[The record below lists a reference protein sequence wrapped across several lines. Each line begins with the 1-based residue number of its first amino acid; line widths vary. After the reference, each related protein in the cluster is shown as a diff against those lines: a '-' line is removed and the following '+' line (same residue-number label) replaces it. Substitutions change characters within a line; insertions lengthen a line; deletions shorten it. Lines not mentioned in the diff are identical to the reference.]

1 MLNICQETPVTTA
14 AQHPGA
20 PTRIWGLVSQI
31 QGQSLTVKGLAAFAG
46 LGDLIDIEKS
56 GSEHIIHGEIIS
68 LVGDQ
73 AIVMMFSD
81 TAGLRIGQKVYLGQ
95 DPAPRPSP
103 SWIGH
108 CLNYKGEAIGD
119 VRLSAGT
126 IDAPLMQTPPAAIL
140 RKALGTR
147 LSTGVAA
154 VDCFLPICQGQ
165 RMGLFAGSGVGK
177 STLLG
182 TIAKSANADVSIV
195 ALIGERGREVRHF
208 IDHTLGPDGM
218 KNTIV
223 FAATSDE
230 PSAVKMRTAL
240 LAMATAEYFRDQGQ
254 QVVFLFDSLTRYAE
268 AHRDMALS
276 AGEVP
281 SLRAYPP
288 STFRALASFCE
299 RSGPGIEGSGDIS
312 AIFSVLVAGSD
323 MEEPVADMVRGIL
336 DGHIILD
343 REIAE
348 RGRYPAIN
356 LRRSVSRS
364 LPDAAT
370 PEENILLMKTRR
382 LASKYEDAQTLIQAG
397 LYSAGTDPAL
407 DEAIAYYPKIESFM
421 GLIDAVPTAEWFKR
435 LAGIYAVSETA
446 S

>member
-1 MLNICQETPVTTA
+1 MYPATITPPV
-14 AQHPGA
+14 Q
-20 PTRIWGLVSQI
+20 IWGQISEI
-31 QGQSLTVKGLAAFAG
+31 QGQSLSIRGLNAFAG
-46 LGDLIDIEKS
+46 LGAVIEVES
-56 GSEHIIHGEIIS
+56 PNGQNRLNGEIIS
-68 LVGDQ
+68 LKDENLT
-73 AIVMMFSD
+73 AMMFGQTS
-81 TAGLRIGQKVYLGQ
+81 GLKIGQKVYLGE
-95 DPAPRPSP
+95 DRAPRPS
-103 SWIGH
+103 SDWIGH
-108 CLNYKGEAIGD
+108 CLNYKGE
-119 VRLSAGT
+119 T
-126 IDAPLMQTPPAAIL
+126 IEGKQLKSGLVDAPLLASPPPSIL
-140 RKALGTR
+140 RKALGAR

-154 VDCFLPICQGQ
+154 IDCFLPVCQGQ

-182 TIAKSANADVSIV
+182 TIGKSTNADITII

-208 IDHTLGPDGM
+208 VEHTLGEEGM
-218 KNTIV
+218 KKAIV

-230 PSAVKMRTAL
+230 PSAVKLRTAH
-240 LAMATAEYFRDQGQ
+240 LAIATAEYFRGQNQ
-254 QVVFLFDSLTRYAE
+254 QVLFLFDSLTRYAE
-268 AHRDMALS
+268 AHRDVALS

-288 STFRALASFCE
+288 STFRALAGFCE
-299 RSGPGIEGSGDIS
+299 RSGPGIEESGDIS

-364 LPDAAT
+364 LPDAAS
-370 PEENILLMKTRR
+370 PDENNLLKHVRQ

-397 LYSAGTDPAL
+397 LYSAGTDPLL
-407 DEAIAYYPKIESFM
+407 DEAIHYYPKIEHFIS
-421 GLIDAVPTAEWFKR
+421 LTKTLPTETWFER
-435 LAGIYAVSETA
+435 LAEIFQIEKPQEQAVSEEVA

>member
-1 MLNICQETPVTTA
+1 MYPATVTPPV
-14 AQHPGA
+14 Q
-20 PTRIWGLVSQI
+20 IWGQISEI
-31 QGQSLTVKGLAAFAG
+31 QGQSLSIRGLNAFAG
-46 LGDLIDIEKS
+46 LGAVIEVES
-56 GSEHIIHGEIIS
+56 PNGQNRLNGEIIS
-68 LVGDQ
+68 LKDENLT
-73 AIVMMFSD
+73 AMMFGQTS
-81 TAGLRIGQKVYLGQ
+81 GLKIGQKVYLGE
-95 DPAPRPSP
+95 DRTPRPS
-103 SWIGH
+103 SDWIGH
-108 CLNYKGEAIGD
+108 CLNYKGE
-119 VRLSAGT
+119 T
-126 IDAPLMQTPPAAIL
+126 IEGKQLKSGLVDAPLLASPPPSIL
-140 RKALGTR
+140 RKALGAR

-154 VDCFLPICQGQ
+154 IDCFLPVCQGQ

-182 TIAKSANADVSIV
+182 TIGKSTNADITII

-208 IDHTLGPDGM
+208 VEHTLGEEGM
-218 KNTIV
+218 KKAIV

-230 PSAVKMRTAL
+230 PSAVKLRTAH
-240 LAMATAEYFRDQGQ
+240 LAIATAEYFRGQNQ
-254 QVVFLFDSLTRYAE
+254 QVLFLFDSLTRYAE
-268 AHRDMALS
+268 AHRDVALS

-288 STFRALASFCE
+288 STFRALAGFCE
-299 RSGPGIEGSGDIS
+299 RSGPGIEESGDIS

-364 LPDAAT
+364 LPDAAS
-370 PEENILLMKTRR
+370 PDENNLLKHVRR

-397 LYSAGTDPAL
+397 LYSAGTDPLL
-407 DEAIAYYPKIESFM
+407 DEAIHYYPKIEHFIS
-421 GLIDAVPTAEWFKR
+421 LTKTLPTETWFER
-435 LAGIYAVSETA
+435 LAEIFQIEKPQEQAVSEEVA

>member
-1 MLNICQETPVTTA
+1 LYPTSLNPPV
-14 AQHPGA
+14 Q
-20 PTRIWGLVSQI
+20 IWGQISEI
-31 QGQSLTVKGLAAFAG
+31 QGQSLSIRGLNAFAG
-46 LGDLIDIEKS
+46 LGAVIEVES
-56 GSEHIIHGEIIS
+56 PNEQSRLNGEIIS
-68 LVGDQ
+68 LKDENLT
-73 AIVMMFSD
+73 AMMFGQTS
-81 TAGLRIGQKVYLGQ
+81 GLKIGQRVYLGE
-95 DPAPRPSP
+95 DRAPRPS
-103 SWIGH
+103 SDWIGH
-108 CLNYKGEAIGD
+108 CLNYKGETIEGG
-119 VRLSAGT
+119 RLKSGLV
-126 IDAPLMQTPPAAIL
+126 DSPLLASPPPSIL
-140 RKALGTR
+140 RKALGAR

-154 VDCFLPICQGQ
+154 IDCFLPVCQGQ

-182 TIAKSANADVSIV
+182 TIGKSTNADITII

-208 IDHTLGPDGM
+208 VEHTLGEDGM
-218 KNTIV
+218 KKAIV

-230 PSAVKMRTAL
+230 PSAVKLRTAH
-240 LAMATAEYFRDQGQ
+240 LAIATAEYFRGQNQ
-254 QVVFLFDSLTRYAE
+254 QVLFLFDSLTRYAE
-268 AHRDMALS
+268 AHRDVALS

-288 STFRALASFCE
+288 STFRALAGFCE
-299 RSGPGIEGSGDIS
+299 RSGPGIEESGDIS

-364 LPDAAT
+364 LPDAASAD
-370 PEENILLMKTRR
+370 ENNLLKHVRQ

-397 LYSAGTDPAL
+397 LYSAGTDPLL
-407 DEAIAYYPKIESFM
+407 DEAIQYYPKIEHFIS
-421 GLIDAVPTAEWFKR
+421 LTETVPTEIWFER
-435 LAGIYAVSETA
+435 LAEIFQADKP
-446 S
+446 